1 MSRTLINFEN
11 SSPCCKYFNSKWSS
25 ISPSLIT
32 VIQKVRFVH
41 NYMVV
46 NERPSC
52 WFYRTIKLHFII
64 DTVVVSLALLLAVLN
79 AAGIII
85 ISENDVLGLAIKL
98 IACHW

>member
-1 MSRTLINFEN
+1 MT
-11 SSPCCKYFNSKWSS
+11 
-25 ISPSLIT
+25 
-32 VIQKVRFVH
+32 
-41 NYMVV
+41 
-46 NERPSC
+46 C

-64 DTVVVSLALLLAVLN
+64 DTVAVSLALLLEVFN